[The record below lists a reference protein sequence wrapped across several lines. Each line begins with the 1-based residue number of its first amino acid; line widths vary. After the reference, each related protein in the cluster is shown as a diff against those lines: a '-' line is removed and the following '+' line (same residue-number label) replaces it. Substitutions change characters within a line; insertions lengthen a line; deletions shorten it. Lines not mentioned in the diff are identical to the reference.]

1 MAQELWQL
9 AKPFGRPAM
18 FKSAEELWAAF
29 ERYIEWSVNNPMT
42 IQDTKRQ
49 TARGAAGEKTQYK
62 QTIARPLSITAFCL
76 HAGIKREWYAFKNDY
91 SAKSEDFCRVII
103 AIEKSIR
110 QQQVDNA
117 MVGNY
122 KENLVARL
130 NNIADTIENKVTA
143 QASVKGM
150 SVSEAQAFLDKLNE
164 EI

>member
-1 MAQELWQL
+1 
-9 AKPFGRPAM
+9 M
-18 FKSAEELWAAF
+18 FKTAEELWAAF

-49 TARGAAGEKTQYK
+49 TARGTDGEKTAGEKTQYK
-62 QTIARPLSITAFCL
+62 QQVARPLSITAFQL
-76 HAGIKREWYAFKNDY
+76 HAGIKREWYAFKADY
-91 SAKSEDFCRVII
+91 SAKNEDFCRVIN

-130 NNIADTIENKVTA
+130 NGISDTIEQKVTA